1 MAWRARLDQYSH
13 LRSTNIV
20 EIVTIYEQ
28 VDTNGQV
35 TASLPR
41 TWQFT
46 AAEAPNV
53 ADFAVMMLSD
63 MEQMIVFRA
72 NLADYEAMKATP
84 VEIPDPPGPLFPMS
98 VGYVSQTD
106 QAIMAMKMAVKPA
119 LIDFIQA
126 NPLCTY
132 AETLA
137 FIEAGFGANFRGLVE
152 ALMPVYTQGAYAG
165 GLIPEATF
173 DAFRDWIVITP
184 REILLTI

>member
-28 VDTNGQV
+28 VDMNGQV

-46 AAEAPNV
+46 AAEAPN
-53 ADFAVMMLSD
+53 AAEFAVQMLED
-63 MEQMIVFRA
+63 MGAMIVFRE

-84 VEIPDPPGPLFPMS
+84 VEIPDPPGPLFPVG

-106 QAIMAMKMAVKPA
+106 QAIMGMKEVVKPA
-119 LIDFIQA
+119 LIDFVQA
-126 NPLCTY
+126 NPACTF
-132 AETLA
+132 AETLT
-137 FIEAGFGANFRGLVE
+137 FIEKGYGANFRGLVE
-152 ALMPVYTQGAYAG
+152 ALMPIYMQGAFAA
-165 GLIPEATF
+165 GLIVEWTF
-173 DAFRDWIVITP
+173 DGFRDWIKATP
-184 REILLTI
+184 REVLLTI

>member
-28 VDTNGQV
+28 LDAGQV
-35 TASLPR
+35 MGSLPR

-46 AAEAPNV
+46 AAEAPNA
-53 ADFAVMMLSD
+53 ADFAVMMRED
-63 MEQMIVFRA
+63 MESMIVFRA
-72 NLADYEAMKATP
+72 NLADYEAMKWTP

-106 QAIMAMKMAVKPA
+106 QAIMAMKATVKPA

-126 NPLCTY
+126 NAACTY

-137 FIEAGFGANFRGLVE
+137 FIEGGFGASFRGLVE
-152 ALMPVYTQGAYAG
+152 ALTPVYTQGAYAG
-165 GLIPEATF
+165 GLILEATF
-173 DAFRDWIVITP
+173 DAFRDWIVATP